1 VRSTWPP
8 ASPPYLNNGTGTGA
22 VVQLVNGSQGGT
34 AILLSWELG
43 APSGSSNSVSL
54 CDLNVVGTVETPM
67 TLEAYDT
74 TDALVTVNL
83 VGYDA
88 Q

>member
-1 VRSTWPP
+1 VATCIT
-8 ASPPYLNNGTGTGA
+8 ATYLNNSTGTGA

-54 CDLNVVGTVETPM
+54 CDLNVVGTVDTPM